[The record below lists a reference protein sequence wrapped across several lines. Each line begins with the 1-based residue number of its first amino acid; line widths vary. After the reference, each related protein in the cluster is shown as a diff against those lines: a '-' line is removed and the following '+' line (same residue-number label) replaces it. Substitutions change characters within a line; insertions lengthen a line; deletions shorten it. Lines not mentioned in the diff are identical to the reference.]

1 MSAIASLY
9 AISLVK
15 FADFCKLA
23 DLVPYSQARKSDG
36 PLVAIKVTPEMRKTA
51 EFQKMA
57 AKSESVRD
65 YLERNAQSP
74 FEYDWSGY
82 VFGDLLFCLAHAKNI
97 NLMEV
102 CYVEKDGV
110 GWSWYVLS
118 QALKQRYYEQL
129 DPAKFTEVGL
139 KELYHSYKNREHQ
152 LEETG
157 FVASLKKLER
167 ELSKKDLQLMKDSLE
182 RKRKAEDRFPDAGR
196 AFLDGLKIIHEYFKL
211 VDDKTIAIMHIG

>member
-57 AKSESVRD
+57 AKSESVQN

-74 FEYDWSGY
+74 FEYDFACIKRLSEMPQSTAMNKLAATLRKHLNLHTYNQIQWS
-82 VFGDLLFCLAHAKNI
+82 
-97 NLMEV
+97 NLTPLV
-102 CYVEKDGV
+102 CG
-110 GWSWYVLS
+110 
-118 QALKQRYYEQL
+118 
-129 DPAKFTEVGL
+129 
-139 KELYHSYKNREHQ
+139 
-152 LEETG
+152 
-157 FVASLKKLER
+157 KKI
-167 ELSKKDLQLMKDSLE
+167 LQLPSTFSVFLSS
-182 RKRKAEDRFPDAGR
+182 RKC
-196 AFLDGLKIIHEYFKL
+196 
-211 VDDKTIAIMHIG
+211 KTS

>member
-1 MSAIASLY
+1 M
-9 AISLVK
+9 
-15 FADFCKLA
+15 
-23 DLVPYSQARKSDG
+23 
-36 PLVAIKVTPEMRKTA
+36 AIKLTPEMRKTA

-97 NLMEV
+97 
-102 CYVEKDGV
+102 
-110 GWSWYVLS
+110 
-118 QALKQRYYEQL
+118 
-129 DPAKFTEVGL
+129 
-139 KELYHSYKNREHQ
+139 
-152 LEETG
+152 
-157 FVASLKKLER
+157 ER

-211 VDDKTIAIMHIG
+211 VDDKTMHGRIEFGKGGSGSRRDL